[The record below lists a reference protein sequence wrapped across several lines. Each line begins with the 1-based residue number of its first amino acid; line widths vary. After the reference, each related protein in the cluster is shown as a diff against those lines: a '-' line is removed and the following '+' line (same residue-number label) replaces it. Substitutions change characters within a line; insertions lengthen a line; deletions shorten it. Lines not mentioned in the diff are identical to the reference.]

1 MTLLEAMALGLPIVA
16 GNDAGG
22 VPWVLDEGRAGFLTD
37 VRDPSKIAQ
46 AMLTC
51 VWKAEERK
59 EKQRNAYIRIVSLF
73 SPSSVAEQYE
83 RVYENVLALY

>member
-1 MTLLEAMALGLPIVA
+1 MALLEAMATGIPIVA

-37 VRDPSKIAQ
+37 VKDPKKITQ

-51 VWKAEERK
+51 LRNLEEC
-59 EKQRNAYIRIVSLF
+59 KQKQKNAYKRVLSLF
-73 SPSSVAEQYE
+73 SPDSVAEQYE
-83 RVYENVLALY
+83 KIYEKVLSSL